1 MDETEEAIRRS
12 LLETPA
18 AGGPSSSREAATDE
32 QSRLRPRQLLCG
44 TPLDHDEDALSH
56 LMGVMGMRLL
66 MISAAVSKP
75 WRNAARARIGAW
87 RVLSHESVVGAAK
100 LAWPLFGAPL
110 PDGGISCAPVE
121 RKLPDTTLRRTGLP
135 QQDGPTTQVL
145 PRPGSARTE
154 EIIDALT
161 PPPEYVAPIRK
172 PYPRGMLPQQA
183 QQLPDQ
189 QEELSEAD
197 RLFRLPPEHTARRLS
212 GPAGIACHD
221 GCIFVVVSASPYEW
235 TYVSDIARRPP
246 ASARVLR
253 LREHDGALLTAS
265 PLLKV
270 ARPKGLA
277 VADNK
282 VFVADGAG
290 GEDCIA
296 VLDATTLQP
305 ENSFGPGHGQ
315 LSGVEEL
322 ASPCGLTVHGFELI
336 VCDRGAHRLRVLS
349 FSGEAVRDIGS
360 EGRRPG
366 EFKEPTSCIVAHGRL
381 FTAEA
386 AGARLQVLT
395 MAGEPLQVLPMP
407 TANRLKS
414 PLYLPIS
421 PTSPHASPLYLAR
434 CSRCPRP
441 TACRRA
447 CTGCASETASGSC
460 GPPTPTATCSTA

>member
-1 MDETEEAIRRS
+1 MSSCEAFPEDDGQSDTSDADDCVASDAFDEDDDELRTKLAARRLLVDETEEAIRRS

-18 AGGPSSSREAATDE
+18 ASGPSSSKEAATDE
-32 QSRLRPRQLLCG
+32 KSRLRPRQLLAG

-66 MISAAVSKP
+66 MIGAAVSKP
-75 WRNAARARIGAW
+75 WRNAARARLGAW
-87 RVLSHESVVGAAK
+87 RVLSHERVVGAAK
-100 LAWPLFGAPL
+100 LVWPLFGAPL
-110 PDGGISCAPVE
+110 PDGGIVVSENGGARLKVLFISCAPVE

-253 LREHDGALLTAS
+253 LREHDGALLTA
-265 PLLKV
+265 
-270 ARPKGLA
+270 
-277 VADNK
+277 
-282 VFVADGAG
+282 
-290 GEDCIA
+290 
-296 VLDATTLQP
+296 
-305 ENSFGPGHGQ
+305 
-315 LSGVEEL
+315 
-322 ASPCGLTVHGFELI
+322 
-336 VCDRGAHRLRVLS
+336 
-349 FSGEAVRDIGS
+349 
-360 EGRRPG
+360 
-366 EFKEPTSCIVAHGRL
+366 
-381 FTAEA
+381 
-386 AGARLQVLT
+386 
-395 MAGEPLQVLPMP
+395 
-407 TANRLKS
+407 
-414 PLYLPIS
+414 
-421 PTSPHASPLYLAR
+421 
-434 CSRCPRP
+434 
-441 TACRRA
+441 
-447 CTGCASETASGSC
+447 
-460 GPPTPTATCSTA
+460 